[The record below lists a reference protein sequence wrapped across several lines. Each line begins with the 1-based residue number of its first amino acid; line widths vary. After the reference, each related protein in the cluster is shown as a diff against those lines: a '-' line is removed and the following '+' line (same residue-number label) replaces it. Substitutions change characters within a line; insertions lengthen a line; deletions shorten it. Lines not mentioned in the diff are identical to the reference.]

1 MGDPMKITTMTFYI
15 TDEDFNQY
23 AKALKKLEWEQPRKH
38 ILRKTFGN
46 TSVEIRE
53 HIRAFSTNLEMEVTF
68 YNPNGCSI
76 EVISLM
82 LAELKQ
88 VADQLADDQAD
99 EAE

>member
-1 MGDPMKITTMTFYI
+1 MKITTMTFFI
-15 TDEDFNQY
+15 ADEDFDQY
-23 AKALKKLEWEQPRKH
+23 ARALKKMEWEQPRKH

-53 HIRAFSTNLEMEVTF
+53 NIRPFGTKMDMEVTF

-76 EVISLM
+76 EVITLM

-88 VADQLADDQAD
+88 VADQLADDPS
-99 EAE
+99 EASE